1 MYKHSGGLEQWPQV
15 QNSTNTVLLY
25 VQSFQE
31 NFYSPLSSLHPQDM
45 WSLVLAIFVLL
56 AERTAEHAKHLI
68 TKFQPC
74 DTTRNLKTG
83 N

>member
-1 MYKHSGGLEQWPQV
+1 MDTYMHPGGLEQRPQM
-15 QNSTNTVLLY
+15 QTSTNTVLLC
-25 VQSFQE
+25 VLSFQE
-31 NFYSPLSSLHPQDM
+31 NFYSLLPSPHPQDM

-74 DTTRNLKTG
+74 DTTQ
-83 N
+83 

>member
-1 MYKHSGGLEQWPQV
+1 MHPGGLEQRPQM
-15 QNSTNTVLLY
+15 QTSTNTVLLC
-25 VQSFQE
+25 VLSFQE
-31 NFYSPLSSLHPQDM
+31 NFYSLLPYPQDM

-74 DTTRNLKTG
+74 DTTQ
-83 N
+83 

>member
-1 MYKHSGGLEQWPQV
+1 MDMHSGGLEQCPQGH
-15 QNSTNTVLLY
+15 NSTNTALIF

-31 NFYSPLSSLHPQDM
+31 NFDSLLPSPHPQDM
-45 WSLVLAIFVLL
+45 WSLVLAVFVLL

-74 DTTRNLKTG
+74 DTTQ
-83 N
+83 

>member
-1 MYKHSGGLEQWPQV
+1 MHSGGLEQRPQV
-15 QNSTNTVLLY
+15 QNSTETVPLC

-31 NFYSPLSSLHPQDM
+31 NFYSPLPSLHPQDM

-74 DTTRNLKTG
+74 DTTQ
-83 N
+83 

>member
-1 MYKHSGGLEQWPQV
+1 MDMYMHSGGLEQWPQV
-15 QNSTNTVLLY
+15 QNSTNTVLLC

-31 NFYSPLSSLHPQDM
+31 NFYSLLPPLHPQDM
-45 WSLVLAIFVLL
+45 WSLVLAIFMLL

-74 DTTRNLKTG
+74 DTTQ
-83 N
+83 